1 MDNIFGYV
9 YGTFLVMVGVCLF
22 LFSYAFIDV
31 ITTDFEFYALVLPM
45 SLVSMCVVACGILI
59 FGDTKKINN
68 IRKRRR

>member
-1 MDNIFGYV
+1 MDDIFGYV
-9 YGTFLVMVGVCLF
+9 YGTLMVIVGVCLF
-22 LFSYAFIDV
+22 CFSFAFVDV

-45 SLVSMCVVACGILI
+45 SLVSMLVIACGFAI